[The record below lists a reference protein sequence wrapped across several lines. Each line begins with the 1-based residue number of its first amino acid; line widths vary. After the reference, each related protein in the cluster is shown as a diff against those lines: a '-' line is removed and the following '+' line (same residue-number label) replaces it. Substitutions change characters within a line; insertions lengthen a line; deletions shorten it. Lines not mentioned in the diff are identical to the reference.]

1 MFFETKSL
9 LKHGFHSSTMFDQ
22 SIKMRQKQ
30 WMRASKWSGCC
41 FRCSETPIVEK
52 KMFSK
57 KLRPKLIFFF
67 RLLTC
72 LEVIS
77 KFLVDWQNEF
87 SQLQQEIFRGSCF
100 AAFPVPYLVILNLSW
115 FPVNCR
121 VESCLGKIIWN
132 HWVWVCVCVQALQKP
147 YHVTSNAYAN
157 AIENRRT

>member
-1 MFFETKSL
+1 
-9 LKHGFHSSTMFDQ
+9 MFDQ

-57 KLRPKLIFFF
+57 KLRPKLIFF

-100 AAFPVPYLVILNLSW
+100 AAFPVPYLVICNLSW

-132 HWVWVCVCVQALQKP
+132 HWVWVCVCVCVQALQKP
-147 YHVTSNAYAN
+147 YNVTSNAYAN